1 MNEMFRNGLLWLSIA
16 SGIVLILIGS
26 MAQTQPLGKVLDL
39 VGTEPLA
46 FVDGQPVSKSLYLS
60 TNGGGVS
67 ALEQSQIDRF
77 IGEQILI
84 KGALKQGVI
93 FRDPR
98 LRRIVLDTM
107 REFVVSEK
115 LIAAPSEAE
124 LRAFYLETIREYTPP
139 PRYQVRTVSV
149 AKGEEPPEVLFADET
164 TARFL
169 PLGILR
175 RTLGQKVVD
184 RLTTMDI
191 DEEVVLDDGAQAIFV
206 KLDGVRANSA
216 PDFEVVR
223 RRVEE
228 AWYVHAEDK
237 AFDEYLSSLL
247 ASVDIKYVPE

>member
-16 SGIVLILIGS
+16 SGIIFILVGS
-26 MAQTQPLGKVLDL
+26 MAQTQPLGKVLGPA
-39 VGTEPLA
+39 GTEPLA

-60 TNGGGVS
+60 IAGDGVS

-84 KGALKQGVI
+84 KEALKQEVV

-98 LRRIVLDTM
+98 LRSLVLDAM

-115 LIAAPSEAE
+115 PVAVPSEAE
-124 LRAFYLETIREYTPP
+124 LRAFYLETIKEYTPP

-149 AKGEEPPEVLFADET
+149 VKGEEPSEVLFADEA
-164 TARFL
+164 TAQFL

-175 RTLGQKVVD
+175 RTLGQKIVD

-191 DEEVVLDDGAQAIFV
+191 DEEVVFDDGAQTIFV
-206 KLDGVRANSA
+206 KLDGIRTNSA

-228 AWYVHAEDK
+228 AWYVRAEDK